1 MRNGDAKNKR
11 KVTIIGVADGE
22 AAWDSVPG
30 KPYGA
35 LVVWGG
41 KVKPEKLPLTAIAAR
56 LIETG
61 CEWATLFA
69 GKHTRRLH
77 EIFDRAI
84 VDHQLKHGS
93 DTDIATSGDDGAA
106 LEETMREAVHYGFPY
121 REQPFAELLVLVV
134 AAPDTKLEEQ
144 CEALAKSV
152 EAE

>member
-1 MRNGDAKNKR
+1 MRTGEAKNKR
-11 KVTIIGVADGE
+11 KVIIIGMADAD
-22 AAWDSVPG
+22 AAWDSVPA

-41 KVKPEKLPLTAIAAR
+41 KIKPEKLLYTKIATR

-61 CEWATLFA
+61 CAWATLHG
-69 GKHTRRLH
+69 GKYTRKLH
-77 EIFDRAI
+77 EFFDRAI
-84 VDHQLKHGS
+84 VDYQLKHGG
-93 DTDIATSGDDGAA
+93 DDDMATSGEDGASI
-106 LEETMREAVHYGFPY
+106 EETMREAVHFGFPY
-121 REQPFAELLVLVV
+121 RDQPFDGLLVLVV